1 MDNIHVVKE
10 STVTVEKKPLIL
22 VLSYLGSISLETMT
36 KLKKSLRT
44 SLIVVNLKQYLKIR
58 PD

>member
-10 STVTVEKKPLIL
+10 TTLNIEKTSLDL
-22 VLSYLGSISLETMT
+22 VLSYFGSIFLQTRT
-36 KLKKSLRT
+36 KLKKSLKNI
-44 SLIVVNLKQYLKIR
+44 LVVNCQWCLKIR